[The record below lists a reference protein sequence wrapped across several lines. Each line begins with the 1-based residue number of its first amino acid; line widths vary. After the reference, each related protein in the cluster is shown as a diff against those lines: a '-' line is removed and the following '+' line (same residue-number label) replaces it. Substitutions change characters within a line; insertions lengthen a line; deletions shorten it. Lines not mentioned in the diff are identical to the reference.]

1 MRPSPPLP
9 RDFLWGAATAS
20 YQVEGSPLADG
31 AAPSVWH
38 AFTRRRGKVSGGDT
52 GDTACDHY
60 HRWPEDIRHMRELG
74 LQAYRFS
81 TAWPRVVPRPG
92 EVNPRGLDF
101 YSRLVDGLLEAGI
114 RPFVTLFHW
123 DTPLWVE
130 REGGFAGREAA
141 FRLAEYGTVL
151 FRALGDRVK
160 DWITINEPVAYAMYG
175 YVLGRHAPGYRNRL
189 RDSFR
194 AAHHL
199 LLGHGL
205 LAAACRQE
213 VPGARVGLAQAALWI
228 EPEDADDH
236 RDRRAAATMDAI
248 LNRMYLDPVLKGDYP
263 EEIRRRFGAW
273 LPPGFEADFPRI
285 AVPLDFIGINY
296 YTRAVYRWSPL
307 TLFTRAKDVQSA
319 EGGRSAMWEIWPE
332 GLHRTLLRLQRE
344 YGNPTCL
351 ITENGYPLPEEPG
364 RDPLEDGE
372 RIEYLRDHLEQAA
385 RAREAGVDVRGYF
398 VWSLLDNFEWELG
411 YRMRFGL
418 IRVDFATQERAWRRS
433 AHWYRDLI
441 RATASGGTTA

>member
-1 MRPSPPLP
+1 MQPLP
-9 RDFLWGAATAS
+9 PDFIWGAATAS
-20 YQVEGSPLADG
+20 YQIEGSPLADG

-38 AFTRRRGKVSGGDT
+38 AFTRRRGKVRGGDT

-60 HRWPEDIRHMRELG
+60 HRWPEDVRHMRELG
-74 LQAYRFS
+74 LEAYRFS
-81 TAWPRVVPRPG
+81 VAWPRVVPRPG
-92 EVNPRGLDF
+92 EVNPKGLDF

-130 REGGFAGREAA
+130 REGGFARREAA

-160 DWITINEPVAYAMYG
+160 DWITLNEPVAYAMYG

-194 AAHHL
+194 AAHHQ

-213 VPGARVGLAQAALWI
+213 VPGARVGLSQAALWV
-228 EPEDADDH
+228 EPEDAQDL
-236 RDRRAAATMDAI
+236 RDRQAAATMDAV

-263 EEIRRRFGAW
+263 EEIRRRFGRW
-273 LPPGFEADFPRI
+273 LPPGFEADLPRI
-285 AVPLDFIGINY
+285 AAPVDFIGINY

-307 TLFTRAKDVQSA
+307 TLFTRAKDVQPA
-319 EGGRSAMWEIWPE
+319 AGRRSAMWEIWPD
-332 GLHRTLLRLQRE
+332 GLYRTLLRLQRE
-344 YGNPTCL
+344 YGNPACL
-351 ITENGYPLPEEPG
+351 VTENGYPLPEEPG

-372 RIEYLRDHLEQAA
+372 RIEYLRDHLEQVA

-398 VWSLLDNFEWELG
+398 VWSLLDNFEWDLG
-411 YRMRFGL
+411 YQMRFGL

-433 AHWYRDLI
+433 AHWYRSRI
-441 RATASGGTTA
+441 RGAADAARGPA